1 MHSPEHEGTEEGG
14 DDSMTQL
21 LILVVT
27 PAFRIVV
34 CVGNGGQLLVEL
46 EFRAA

>member
-27 PAFRIVV
+27 PFRIEPSESS
-34 CVGNGGQLLVEL
+34 CVWGM
-46 EFRAA
+46 AASYW